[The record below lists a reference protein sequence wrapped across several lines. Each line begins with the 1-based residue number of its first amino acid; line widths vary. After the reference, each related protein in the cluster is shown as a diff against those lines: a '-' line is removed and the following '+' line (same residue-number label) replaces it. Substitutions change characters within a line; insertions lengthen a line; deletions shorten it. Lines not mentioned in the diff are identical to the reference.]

1 MDAKDSVPIKTTRTT
16 FKILEILVSEGDTSL
31 PELSAELDR
40 PKSTVHDHLISLR
53 KLGYVVKLDEN
64 YRVSTRLLDMGESA
78 RRKMDIFPPA
88 KQEVDSLAKQTG
100 EHASLAIEENG
111 ETVLLYVSKGE
122 NALNLGVSEGFRLA
136 MPTNAPGKAMLAFLP
151 DERVESILA
160 ERGLPEITAHTVTS
174 RDELFDELERIRDQG
189 YATDRGERVEGVRAI
204 AAPILA
210 NGDVRG
216 ALTISAPANRMTGE
230 RLESELPNL
239 LQQSANVVEVQ
250 YTLGE

>member
-1 MDAKDSVPIKTTRTT
+1 MNENGSVPIKTTRTT
-16 FKILEILVSEGDTSL
+16 FEILELLVSEGDASL
-31 PELSAELDR
+31 ETLSAELGR
-40 PKSTVHDHLISLR
+40 PKSTIHDHVISLR
-53 KLGYVVKLDEN
+53 NLGYVVKLDET

-78 RRKMDIFPPA
+78 RRRMDIFPPA
-88 KQEVDSLAKQTG
+88 KQEVDSLGKQTG

-122 NALNLGVSEGFRLA
+122 NALDLGVSEGFRLA

-160 ERGLPEITAHTVTS
+160 ERGLPEITPNTITS
-174 RDELFDELERIRDQG
+174 REGLSAELAQIREQG

-204 AAPILA
+204 ATPILA
-210 NGDVRG
+210 NGDVLG

-230 RLESELPNL
+230 RVESELPDL

-250 YTLGE
+250 YTLGG

>member
-1 MDAKDSVPIKTTRTT
+1 MDKNGSVPIKTTRTT
-16 FKILEILVSEGDTSL
+16 FEILELLVSEGDASL
-31 PELSAELDR
+31 EMLSAELDR
-40 PKSTVHDHLISLR
+40 PKSTIHDHVLSLR
-53 KLGYVVKLDEN
+53 NLGYVVKLDET

-78 RRKMDIFPPA
+78 RRQMDVFPPA

-100 EHASLAIEENG
+100 EHASLAIEEND

-122 NALNLGVSEGFRLA
+122 NALDLGVSEGFRLA

-160 ERGLPEITAHTVTS
+160 ERGLPEVTPNTITN
-174 RDELFDELERIRDQG
+174 REELSAELAQIREQG
-189 YATDRGERVEGVRAI
+189 YATDREERVEGVRAI
-204 AAPILA
+204 ATPILA
-210 NGDVRG
+210 NGDVLG

-230 RLESELPNL
+230 RVASELPDL

-250 YTLGE
+250 YTLGG